1 MDRYSIFDDTA
12 AAAAPATAEQT
23 AEMPVPSQPLPSPPE
38 DSRRSLAEMANRDLQ
53 AALQLLAERAQF
65 IAGASGA
72 MIALL
77 ESGHVICRASAG
89 PTALHVGTQLQVEAG
104 LTGECLRQRQLLRCD
119 DAEQDPRANREGCRA
134 LGIRSVMAM
143 PLVRDG
149 EVAGVFE
156 LLADRPRA
164 FEEQDAAALER
175 LSQLVFTALDHAE
188 AARHVLDGTVAE
200 NEERLRS
207 QLATETSPA
216 ASESVPAIPHG
227 PQLPTKAV
235 AQSEPS
241 AKLAAARQCEAC
253 GFPVSPERTLCL
265 DCEAA
270 REREGSPALSAPV
283 SAADF
288 LSQSPASLRE
298 EGWIERNMY
307 TIGTVVV
314 AALTAL
320 ALWLKFH

>member
-1 MDRYSIFDDTA
+1 MDRYSIFDGNVA
-12 AAAAPATAEQT
+12 AAAAPAPAEQT
-23 AEMPVPSQPLPSPPE
+23 VSPPE
-38 DSRRSLAEMANRDLQ
+38 DSRKSLTEMADRDLQ

-77 ESGHVICRASAG
+77 ENGHVICRASAG
-89 PTALHVGTQLQVEAG
+89 PTALQVGTQLQVEAG
-104 LTGECLRQRQLLRCD
+104 LTGECLRQKQLLRCD
-119 DAEQDPRANREGCRA
+119 DAEQDSRVNREGCRA
-134 LGIRSVMAM
+134 LGIRSVWAM

-156 LLADRPRA
+156 LLADRPQA
-164 FEEQDAAALER
+164 FEERDAAALAR

-188 AARHVLDGTVAE
+188 AARHALDDTVAK

-207 QLATETSPA
+207 QLAKETSPA
-216 ASESVPAIPHG
+216 ARESVPAVPPS
-227 PQLPTKAV
+227 PQLLTKAV
-235 AQSEPS
+235 AQSKPS
-241 AKLAAARQCEAC
+241 AKLATAKQCEVC
-253 GFPVSPERTLCL
+253 GFPVSPERALCL

-270 REREGSPALSAPV
+270 REREGSSPRSAQV

-288 LSQSPASLRE
+288 LSQSPASLRDE
-298 EGWIERNMY
+298 SWIDRNLY
-307 TIGTVVV
+307 TMGTIVV
-314 AALTAL
+314 AALTVL